1 MNSITQEMLRCGLN
15 PNYLMKIDQPKP
27 IDDVFTFDKAYYEST
42 VTSTSMTK
50 SMVSTRGLAI
60 GNTPLQ
66 GLPSICPQEW
76 DVKTFDSQYVSI
88 YV

>member
-15 PNYLMKIDQPKP
+15 PNYLMKIDQSKL
-27 IDDVFTFDKAYYEST
+27 IEDVFTFDKTYYESK
-42 VTSTSMTK
+42 VTSTSVTRELSIGK
-50 SMVSTRGLAI
+50 S
-60 GNTPLQ
+60 PLK
-66 GLPSICPQEW
+66 GLPSICPQDW